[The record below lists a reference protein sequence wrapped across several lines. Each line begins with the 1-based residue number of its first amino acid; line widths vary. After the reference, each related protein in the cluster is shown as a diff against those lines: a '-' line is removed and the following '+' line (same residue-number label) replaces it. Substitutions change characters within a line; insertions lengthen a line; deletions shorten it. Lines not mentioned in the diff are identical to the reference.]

1 MLLQLPKLLSIG
13 VLYCLF
19 GCDFVLL
26 VVKTIL
32 RRSSYLVIQGLG
44 VSYWSGQ
51 GNGAPAVWVDHK
63 REDKEMQSWR
73 RSLLDE
79 TATSRRQTE
88 VHNHG

>member
-1 MLLQLPKLLSIG
+1 MLLQFFKLLSIG

-44 VSYWSGQ
+44 VSYWSSQ
-51 GNGAPAVWVDHK
+51 GDSAPTVWVDHK
-63 REDKEMQSWR
+63 REDNEMQYWR
-73 RSLLDE
+73 HSLLD
-79 TATSRRQTE
+79 
-88 VHNHG
+88 